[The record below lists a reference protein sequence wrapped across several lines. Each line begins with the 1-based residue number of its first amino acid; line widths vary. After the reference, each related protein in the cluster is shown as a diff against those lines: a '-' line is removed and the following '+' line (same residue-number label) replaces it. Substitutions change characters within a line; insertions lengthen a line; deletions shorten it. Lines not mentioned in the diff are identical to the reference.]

1 LHPFNQLKTHQTVP
15 AVPTGSKDQECS
27 VGQQGKGFCTT
38 DYNTQK
44 LKASLVS
51 N

>member
-1 LHPFNQLKTHQTVP
+1 LHSFNQLETHQTVP
-15 AVPTGSKDQECS
+15 AVPTGSNDQEGS
-27 VGQQGKGFCTT
+27 VGQQVKRFCTT

-44 LKASLVS
+44 LKASLAS